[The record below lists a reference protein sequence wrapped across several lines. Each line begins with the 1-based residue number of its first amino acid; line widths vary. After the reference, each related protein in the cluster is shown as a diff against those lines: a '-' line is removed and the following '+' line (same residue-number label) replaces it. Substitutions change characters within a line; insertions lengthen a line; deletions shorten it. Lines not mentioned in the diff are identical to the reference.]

1 MQRSVD
7 QEHRIFLVN
16 DKISYRLPS
25 IRHAYSRDKARHAW
39 KLRRIAKHRT
49 SIIIAADPGI
59 GWSMAD
65 KLHYPGSRTVV
76 CELSGI
82 SKLHQTAYSF
92 RKSKSQYLHIEDSL
106 QSRRDCCFCW
116 NPSKYWGHPSPIVN
130 NELQFYRHGP
140 GGFAYTSRSWVQLLY
155 TVYKLPDSGWTVH
168 DRRDCKLVY
177 R

>member
-1 MQRSVD
+1 MLIVGIRLNVD
-7 QEHRIFLVN
+7 GNRDV
-16 DKISYRLPS
+16 LPS
-25 IRHAYSRDKARHAW
+25 TV
-39 KLRRIAKHRT
+39 RRSLLLLILALVGVWLT
-49 SIIIAADPGI
+49 SFTTQVAGQSSANSPGLANCI
-59 GWSMAD
+59 
-65 KLHYPGSRTVV
+65 KP
-76 CELSGI
+76 
-82 SKLHQTAYSF
+82 AYSF

-155 TVYKLPDSGWTVH
+155 AVYKLPDSGWTVH